1 MPFHLKLFVPIYLL
15 YSILLITRKWSGQG
29 GQGGFGAG
37 AETAIQVFNS
47 CFSAHQKAKTE
58 IKNQRKTKVQVIA
71 VMLDQSNEG
80 KRQI

>member
-15 YSILLITRKWSGQG
+15 YSILLISRKWS

-47 CFSAHQKAKTE
+47 YLRAHQKAKTE

-71 VMLDQSNEG
+71 MMLDQSNEG
-80 KRQI
+80 RRQI